1 MLIKIAQN
9 HIFQAFI
16 FIIVIANCIVLML
29 DKYNISDRETNIFSL
44 LNLIFF
50 AMYCLEMLI
59 KLPALGPK
67 NYFMD
72 PYNSFDCFLVDIAL
86 NSTESI
92 SYTNTSGLQTLRA
105 FRLIRMFK
113 LVKEFTELQKLL
125 VLMREAVIDLWPLS
139 VYFIIFLFTYTI
151 LGREWFSY

>member
-1 MLIKIAQN
+1 
-9 HIFQAFI
+9 
-16 FIIVIANCIVLML
+16 
-29 DKYNISDRETNIFSL
+29 
-44 LNLIFF
+44 
-50 AMYCLEMLI
+50 MLI

-72 PYNSFDCFLVDIAL
+72 PYNSFDCFLVLVAAVDIAL